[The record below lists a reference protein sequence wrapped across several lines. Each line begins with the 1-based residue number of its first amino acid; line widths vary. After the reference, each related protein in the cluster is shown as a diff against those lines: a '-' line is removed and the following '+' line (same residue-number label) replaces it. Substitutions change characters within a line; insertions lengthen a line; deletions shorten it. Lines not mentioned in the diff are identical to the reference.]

1 MLIWWV
7 FTDYH
12 PLGCGRS
19 SSHTPNHGAE
29 PSHKNWDPYSV
40 SLVQLPT
47 DFPSVSYRKHN
58 IATSRIHKQV
68 KFSLLSCRGET
79 LKMKHEQ
86 PYVIPHQFVLKSAA
100 CVMLCAEPQMCV
112 LEVLANDTLK
122 YVIIKKLQYFSKKS
136 SSLQRSLTPADWDS
150 NSNSQTTWAGPY
162 LLWHPVGCGT

>member
-1 MLIWWV
+1 MAGVPRTHQTMEPSLHIRTGIHTRCHWFNSLLIFPVSHTGNIILPHLV
-7 FTDYH
+7 FTS
-12 PLGCGRS
+12 RS
-19 SSHTPNHGAE
+19 SSACCHVE
-29 PSHKNWDPYSV
+29 V
-40 SLVQLPT
+40 
-47 DFPSVSYRKHN
+47 
-58 IATSRIHKQV
+58 
-68 KFSLLSCRGET
+68 ET

-162 LLWHPVGCGT
+162 LL